1 MQGSGIWG
9 GVRRGVRGLSALRV
23 HSPRFEEEQ
32 HFRVL
37 VKMAAQELA
46 NGVPDSGH
54 LYASIRANKTL
65 TPAGDLQETFSG
77 MEQVPG
83 WPGSLG
89 PPRVAG
95 ILPEGPRFARSQRF
109 GRAPSL
115 LLQPPTCSRAW
126 PWAGRDAGPPAPECP
141 SLCVGPLAQVRLMK
155 SIAEMADVKPVL
167 SQLLLIK
174 DHMLDREN
182 MR

>member
-1 MQGSGIWG
+1 MRG
-9 GVRRGVRGLSALRV
+9 GRRGLSTLRA

-54 LYASIRANKTL
+54 LYASIRAGRSL

-83 WPGSLG
+83 RGDTGRSSWVTRVSQGG
-89 PPRVAG
+89 WHAPRVTTFHG
-95 ILPEGPRFARSQRF
+95 
-109 GRAPSL
+109 
-115 LLQPPTCSRAW
+115 
-126 PWAGRDAGPPAPECP
+126 
-141 SLCVGPLAQVRLMK
+141 K
-155 SIAEMADVKPVL
+155 
-167 SQLLLIK
+167 
-174 DHMLDREN
+174 
-182 MR
+182 